1 MYIAW
6 AQMVVFARG
15 NIGARGN
22 TVVRSQ
28 IVAILNPNT
37 RRGLDREAGQ
47 DWDKTGGRSQILDV
61 LNPALD

>member
-28 IVAILNPNT
+28 FVAILNPNT
-37 RRGLDREAGQ
+37 RRGLDRKPEQ
-47 DWDKTGGRSQILDV
+47 DWDKTEDRRQILAV